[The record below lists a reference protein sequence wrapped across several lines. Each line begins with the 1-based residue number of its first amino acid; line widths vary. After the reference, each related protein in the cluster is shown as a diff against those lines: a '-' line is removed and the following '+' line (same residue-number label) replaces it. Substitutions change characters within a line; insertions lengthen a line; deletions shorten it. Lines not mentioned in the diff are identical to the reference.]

1 VAQHAMGL
9 ISTQAESPLGAHA
22 SRESGDRRIV
32 ASGVTRRFGTKT
44 ALHPLSLEIG
54 PGAVTGLLGPNGS
67 GKSTFMRILT
77 GLVRPNAG
85 TAVVDGVPLKGDG
98 TAIRKRVTYSPGELH
113 LYGEMRGAEH
123 LEWLLRG
130 RGAPAQARALEMA
143 GGMGLPLERRVRG
156 YSHGMKRQLVFAA
169 AMAPDVS
176 VRILDEPTDGLDPSA
191 RSEVL
196 ERLRAEAARGTTILL
211 SSHHLDEVDR
221 VCSRLVFMNEGRLVA
236 DETTQDVRERASRL
250 ILFTWAQDVDLT
262 GIESR
267 LAGPGVESV
276 RRDGPRVSVALAS
289 ADPRAFLA
297 SFSALQDIPAPA
309 SIEHGRLSLKEL
321 YRELYGV
328 EAC

>member
-1 VAQHAMGL
+1 MGRTSTEAASPSSTHA
-9 ISTQAESPLGAHA
+9 APAP
-22 SRESGDRRIV
+22 GDRRVV
-32 ASGVTRRFGTKT
+32 ARGVTRRFGAKI
-44 ALHPLSLEIG
+44 ALHPLTLEIG

-77 GLVRPNAG
+77 GLVRPDAG
-85 TAVVDGVPLKGDG
+85 SAVVDGVPLRGDG
-98 TAIRKRVTYSPGELH
+98 TAIRRRITYSPGELH

-123 LEWLLRG
+123 LTWFLRG
-130 RGAPAQARALEMA
+130 RGEAARARALEMA

-169 AMAPDVS
+169 AMAPDVG

-196 ERLRAEAARGTTILL
+196 ERLRADAAGGTTILL
-211 SSHHLDEVDR
+211 SSHHLDEVDL
-221 VCSRLVFMNEGRLVA
+221 VCSRLVFLNEGRLVA
-236 DETTQDVRERASRL
+236 DETTADVRERASRV
-250 ILFTWAQDVDLT
+250 ILFTWSPDADIT
-262 GIESR
+262 GIEGR
-267 LAGPGVESV
+267 LAGDGVDAV
-276 RRDGPRVSVALAS
+276 RRDGAHVSVSLAS

-297 SFSALQDIPAPA
+297 RFAALDGLPAPA
-309 SIEHGRLSLKEL
+309 SIEHGLLSLKEL